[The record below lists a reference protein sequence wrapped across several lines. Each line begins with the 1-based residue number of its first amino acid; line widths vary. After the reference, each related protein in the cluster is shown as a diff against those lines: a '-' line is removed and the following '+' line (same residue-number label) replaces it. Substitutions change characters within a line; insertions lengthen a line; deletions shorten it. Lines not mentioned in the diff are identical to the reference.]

1 MGRATMIWDTISG
14 GVMMADTTNISTMAG
29 FWAFFSQELRMT
41 PSQVSTTE
49 ITGSSNTQPKT
60 RNTVSKKEI

>member
-1 MGRATMIWDTISG
+1 
-14 GVMMADTTNISTMAG
+14 MMADTRNISTMAG
-29 FWAFFSQELRMT
+29 FRAFFSQELRIT

-60 RNTVSKKEI
+60 RNTVSRKEI